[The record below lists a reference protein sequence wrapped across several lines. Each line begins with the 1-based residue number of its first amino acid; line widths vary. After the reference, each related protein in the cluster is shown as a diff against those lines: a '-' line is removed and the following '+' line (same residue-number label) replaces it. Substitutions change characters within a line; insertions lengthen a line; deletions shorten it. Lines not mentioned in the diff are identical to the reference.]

1 MKNNR
6 AIATIDTTNTNIITF
21 GAKWDMFIIPNPAHS
36 LLDDWMPAAYAE
48 KMVYAMANLDKANFN
63 PGLTIGEKMVQVWYC
78 NDKCENGVRHYPHVT
93 DQDGKRWDIKFDIGE
108 YFPESFAKRL
118 HEGETGKF
126 NIPVTLE
133 YWDEETET
141 DFYGYAWIGKDE
153 YGESITLSLDKRWG
167 GHEVIGTIY
176 DNPELLAESD
186 KRE

>member
-6 AIATIDTTNTNIITF
+6 SIATIDTTNTNIITF

-133 YWDEETET
+133 YWDEETDKTEERKAIMLCEITAKQKAYRYRMFGTFEET
-141 DFYGYAWIGKDE
+141 LKKV
-153 YGESITLSLDKRWG
+153 LQ
-167 GHEVIGTIY
+167 
-176 DNPELLAESD
+176 
-186 KRE
+186 

>member
-6 AIATIDTTNTNIITF
+6 AIATIDTTDTDPIIF
-21 GAKWDMFIIPNPAHS
+21 NAKWDMFIIPNPAHS

-93 DQDGKRWDIKFDIGE
+93 DQDGKRWEIKFNIGE

-133 YWDEETET
+133 YWDEETDET
-141 DFYGYAWIGKDE
+141 EERKAIMLCE
-153 YGESITLSLDKRWG
+153 ITAKQKKYRYRMF
-167 GHEVIGTIY
+167 GTF
-176 DNPELLAESD
+176 EETLKKVLQ
-186 KRE
+186 

>member
-6 AIATIDTTNTNIITF
+6 AIATIDTTNTSIITF

-48 KMVYAMANLDKANFN
+48 KMVYAMANLDRANFN

-133 YWDEETET
+133 YWDEETDET
-141 DFYGYAWIGKDE
+141 EERKAIMLCE
-153 YGESITLSLDKRWG
+153 ITAKQKAYRYRMF
-167 GHEVIGTIY
+167 GTF
-176 DNPELLAESD
+176 EETLKKVLQ
-186 KRE
+186 

>member
-48 KMVYAMANLDKANFN
+48 KMVYAMANLDKVNFN

-133 YWDEETET
+133 YWDEETDET
-141 DFYGYAWIGKDE
+141 EERKAIMLCE
-153 YGESITLSLDKRWG
+153 ITAKQKAYRYRMF
-167 GHEVIGTIY
+167 GTF
-176 DNPELLAESD
+176 EETLKKVLQ
-186 KRE
+186 

>member
-6 AIATIDTTNTNIITF
+6 AIATIDTTDTDPIIF
-21 GAKWDMFIIPNPAHS
+21 NAKWDMFIIPNPAHS

-133 YWDEETET
+133 YWDEETDET
-141 DFYGYAWIGKDE
+141 EERKAIMLCE
-153 YGESITLSLDKRWG
+153 ITAKQKAYRYCMF
-167 GHEVIGTIY
+167 GTFEETL
-176 DNPELLAESD
+176 NKVLQ
-186 KRE
+186 

>member
-133 YWDEETET
+133 YWDEETDET
-141 DFYGYAWIGKDE
+141 EERKAIMISE
-153 YGESITLSLDKRWG
+153 ITAKQKAYRYSMF
-167 GHEVIGTIY
+167 GTF
-176 DNPELLAESD
+176 EETLQKVL
-186 KRE
+186 

>member
-6 AIATIDTTNTNIITF
+6 AIATIDTTDTDPIIF
-21 GAKWDMFIIPNPAHS
+21 NAKWDMFIIPNPAHS
-36 LLDDWMPAAYAE
+36 LLDGWMPITYAE
-48 KMVYAMANLDKANFN
+48 KMVSAMANLDRANFN

-78 NDKCENGVRHYPHVT
+78 NDKCENGVRHYPYVT

-133 YWDEETET
+133 YWDEETDET
-141 DFYGYAWIGKDE
+141 EERKAIMLCE
-153 YGESITLSLDKRWG
+153 ITAKQKAYRYRMFGTFEETLQKVLS
-167 GHEVIGTIY
+167 
-176 DNPELLAESD
+176 
-186 KRE
+186 

>member
-1 MKNNR
+1 MKNNI
-6 AIATIDTTNTNIITF
+6 AIINTNVEDTIKF
-21 GAKWDMFIIPNPAHS
+21 NAKWDMFIIPNPAHS

-133 YWDEETET
+133 YWDGETNETEERKAIMICEITAKQKAYRYRMFGTFEETL
-141 DFYGYAWIGKDE
+141 KKV
-153 YGESITLSLDKRWG
+153 LQ
-167 GHEVIGTIY
+167 
-176 DNPELLAESD
+176 
-186 KRE
+186 

>member
-6 AIATIDTTNTNIITF
+6 AIATIDTTNTSIITF

-133 YWDEETET
+133 YWDEETDET
-141 DFYGYAWIGKDE
+141 EERKAIMICE
-153 YGESITLSLDKRWG
+153 ITAKQKAYRYRMFGTFEETLKR
-167 GHEVIGTIY
+167 V
-176 DNPELLAESD
+176 LQ
-186 KRE
+186 

>member
-6 AIATIDTTNTNIITF
+6 AIATIDTTDTDPIIF
-21 GAKWDMFIIPNPAHS
+21 NAKWDMFIIPNPAHS

-78 NDKCENGVRHYPHVT
+78 NDKCQNGVRHYPYVT

-133 YWDEETET
+133 YWDEETDET
-141 DFYGYAWIGKDE
+141 EERKAIMLCE
-153 YGESITLSLDKRWG
+153 ITAKQKAYRYCMF
-167 GHEVIGTIY
+167 GTFEETL
-176 DNPELLAESD
+176 NKVLQ
-186 KRE
+186 

>member
-6 AIATIDTTNTNIITF
+6 AIATIDTTNTSIITF

-133 YWDEETET
+133 YWDEETDET
-141 DFYGYAWIGKDE
+141 EERKAIMLCE
-153 YGESITLSLDKRWG
+153 ITAKQKAYRYRMF
-167 GHEVIGTIY
+167 GTF
-176 DNPELLAESD
+176 EETLKKVLQ
-186 KRE
+186 

>member
-6 AIATIDTTNTNIITF
+6 TIATIDTTNTNIITF

-133 YWDEETET
+133 YWDEETDET
-141 DFYGYAWIGKDE
+141 EERKAIMLCE
-153 YGESITLSLDKRWG
+153 ITAKQKAYRYRMF
-167 GHEVIGTIY
+167 GTF
-176 DNPELLAESD
+176 EETLMKVLQ
-186 KRE
+186 

>member
-6 AIATIDTTNTNIITF
+6 AIATIDTTDTDPIIF
-21 GAKWDMFIIPNPAHS
+21 NAKWDMFIIPNPAHS

-63 PGLTIGEKMVQVWYC
+63 PGLTIGDKMVQVWYC

-133 YWDEETET
+133 YWDEETDET
-141 DFYGYAWIGKDE
+141 EERKAIMLCE
-153 YGESITLSLDKRWG
+153 ITAKQKAYRYRMF
-167 GHEVIGTIY
+167 GTF
-176 DNPELLAESD
+176 EETLKKVLQ
-186 KRE
+186 

>member
-48 KMVYAMANLDKANFN
+48 KMVYAMANLDKVNFN

-133 YWDEETET
+133 YWDEETDET
-141 DFYGYAWIGKDE
+141 EERKAIMICE
-153 YGESITLSLDKRWG
+153 ITAKQKAYRYRMF
-167 GHEVIGTIY
+167 GTFEETL
-176 DNPELLAESD
+176 NKVLQ
-186 KRE
+186 

>member
-118 HEGETGKF
+118 HEGETRKF

-133 YWDEETET
+133 YWDEETDET
-141 DFYGYAWIGKDE
+141 EERKAIMLCE
-153 YGESITLSLDKRWG
+153 ITAKQKAYRYRMFGTFEETLKR
-167 GHEVIGTIY
+167 V
-176 DNPELLAESD
+176 LL
-186 KRE
+186 